1 MTCARVLLVATIAVG
16 TCHPLSAQTSSSS
29 TPVLT
34 PSAPCLD
41 ADCTGSNVSP
51 DREAIA
57 PTTDGSSPT
66 SDAPR
71 GFVADNL
78 KPLGSDF
85 KHLFTV
91 NNALIVAIGGAA
103 ALAVHPGDQQ
113 VTSSFAGSHT
123 VDETL
128 DPGSVIGGGMIQ
140 FGAALGTYAI
150 GRMAGKNEVAH
161 LGADLFR
168 AQVVTSVL
176 TQGIKFAADRTR
188 PDGSNYS
195 FPSGH
200 TSSAFATATVLQRH
214 YGWKVGLP
222 AYALAGYVGGSRLAE
237 NRHYLS
243 DVLFGAAIGIIGG
256 RAVTFGHGS
265 HQFALTPIAVPGGAG
280 VGLVHIGSH

>member
-1 MTCARVLLVATIAVG
+1 MTCVRLLLVATIAVG
-16 TCHPLSAQTSSSS
+16 TCHPLSAQTVSSPA
-29 TPVLT
+29 PVLT

-41 ADCTGSNVSP
+41 ADCSARSSSAT
-51 DREAIA
+51 DA
-57 PTTDGSSPT
+57 PASASGTPAVANN
-66 SDAPR
+66 APR
-71 GFVADNL
+71 GFYADNL
-78 KPLGSDF
+78 KPLGGDF

-91 NNALIVAIGGAA
+91 NNALIVGIGAAA
-103 ALAVHPGDQQ
+103 ALAVHPSDPQ
-113 VTSSFAGSHT
+113 VTSSFAGSHA

-128 DPGSVIGGGMIQ
+128 DAGSVIGGGFVQ

-150 GRMAGKNEVAH
+150 GRMAGKNEVSH

-188 PDGSNYS
+188 PDGSSYS

-200 TSSAFATATVLQRH
+200 TSSAFATAAVLQRH

-243 DVLFGAAIGIIGG
+243 DVVFGAAIGIIGG

>member
-1 MTCARVLLVATIAVG
+1 MTCARVLLVATIAIG
-16 TCHPLSAQTSSSS
+16 TCHPLSAQSNSSPAS
-29 TPVLT
+29 VLT

-41 ADCTGSNVSP
+41 ADCPARSIGAS
-51 DREAIA
+51 DA
-57 PTTDGSSPT
+57 PVPASDTPAVE

-78 KPLGSDF
+78 KPLGGDF
-85 KHLFTV
+85 KHLFTL
-91 NNALIVAIGGAA
+91 NNALIVGIGGAA
-103 ALAVHPGDQQ
+103 AFAAHPGDRQ

-128 DPGSVIGGGMIQ
+128 DAGSVIGGGIVQ
-140 FGAALGTYAI
+140 FSAALGTYTI
-150 GRMAGKNEVAH
+150 GRMTGKNEVAH

-168 AQVVTSVL
+168 AQVVTGVL

-200 TSSAFATATVLQRH
+200 TSSAFATAAVLQRH

-243 DVLFGAAIGIIGG
+243 DVIFGAAIGIIGG

>member
-1 MTCARVLLVATIAVG
+1 MRPLLLVATIAVG
-16 TCHPLSAQTSSSS
+16 TCHPLSAQTVSSPA
-29 TPVLT
+29 PVLT

-41 ADCTGSNVSP
+41 ADCSARSISAS
-51 DREAIA
+51 DA
-57 PTTDGSSPT
+57 PVPASDTPAVAN
-66 SDAPR
+66 DAPR

-78 KPLGSDF
+78 KPLGGDF

-91 NNALIVAIGGAA
+91 NNALIVGIGGAA
-103 ALAVHPGDQQ
+103 ALAVHPSDGQ
-113 VTSSFAGSHT
+113 VTSSFAGSHA

-128 DPGSVIGGGMIQ
+128 DPGSVIGGGIVQ
-140 FGAALGTYAI
+140 FSAALGTYAI
-150 GRMAGKNEVAH
+150 GRMAGNNEMAH

-168 AQVVTSVL
+168 AQVVTGVL

-200 TSSAFATATVLQRH
+200 TSSAFATAAVLQRH

-243 DVLFGAAIGIIGG
+243 DVIFGAAIGIIGG

-265 HQFALTPIAVPGGAG
+265 HQFALSPIAVPGGAG
-280 VGLVHIGSH
+280 VGFVHIDSH

>member
-16 TCHPLSAQTSSSS
+16 TCHPIYAQSASSI
-29 TPVLT
+29 PVLT

-41 ADCTGSNVSP
+41 VDCVRSNAAP
-51 DREAIA
+51 DQQALT
-57 PTTDGSSPT
+57 PTKNESSLT
-66 SDAPR
+66 TDAPR

-91 NNALIVAIGGAA
+91 NNGLIAGLGAAA
-103 ALAVHPGDQQ
+103 ALAVHPADHG
-113 VTSSFAGSHT
+113 VTTSFAGSHT

-128 DPGSVIGGGMIQ
+128 DAGSVIGGGTIQ
-140 FGAALGTYAI
+140 FSAALGTYAI
-150 GRMAGKNEVAH
+150 GRIAGKNELAH

-168 AQVVTSVL
+168 AQVVTTAL

-188 PDGSNYS
+188 PDGSSYS

-200 TSSAFATATVLQRH
+200 TSSAFATAAVIQRH

-280 VGLVHIGSH
+280 VGLVHIGTH